1 MSSPYIAAR
10 GLGKSFSGKPVLA
23 DVSFTVE
30 PGDVVGVL
38 GKNGAGKTTLLEL
51 VLGFTPATAGAV
63 QLFGYDSYRL
73 PGAAKARI
81 GFVPQQ
87 DELVNQLTAADQIGV
102 IASFYPKWDDALVVR
117 LSREWEVDL
126 QQRVKSMS
134 VGQRQKLSI
143 LLGLGHKPDVL
154 ILDEPVAS
162 LDPVARRQFL
172 EQIIEVAADGN
183 RSVVFSSH
191 IVSDVE
197 RLANK
202 IWILKDQRMYWQG
215 DFDSLKDSIVRVH
228 ARATRALPAS
238 LAIPNALSVQRNG
251 TTATAV
257 VQGWRAEMHDGLAAA
272 ARRGDRGRAAHA
284 RGHLPGAASMKA
296 IARLIFTYFTGTVLL
311 RFITSVGLVA
321 GIGGLGAVLYLPPLT
336 GGSGNPSRFSLAAE
350 SVVFLLPVAGIRVL
364 HVRRIAAADAVRA
377 VCHEPLPL
385 RSPVRPREAARKR
398 VRDGRDDR
406 AVRRLHH
413 HDVLLQDAVRARSD
427 VPTRARRLVRHG

>member
-51 VLGFTPATAGAV
+51 VLGFTPATSGAV
-63 QLFGYDSYRL
+63 QLFGYDSHHL
-73 PGAAKARI
+73 PGAAKARV

-87 DELVNQLTAADQIGV
+87 DELVNQLTAGDQIGV
-102 IASFYPKWDDALVVR
+102 IASFYPKWDDELVTR
-117 LSREWEVDL
+117 LCREWEVDL
-126 QQRVKSMS
+126 KQRVKNMS

-202 IWILKDQRMYWQG
+202 IWILKDRRMYWQG
-215 DFDSLKDSIVRVH
+215 DFDSLKDSIVRLH
-228 ARATRALPAS
+228 ARSTQPLPAS
-238 LAIPNALSVQRNG
+238 LSIPNALSVQRNG
-251 TTATAV
+251 TTATATV
-257 VQGWRAEMHDGLAAA
+257 RDWRAEMHDGLAQQ
-272 ARRGDRGRAAHA
+272 
-284 RGHLPGAASMKA
+284 
-296 IARLIFTYFTGTVLL
+296 
-311 RFITSVGLVA
+311 
-321 GIGGLGAVLYLPPLT
+321 LGAEIEVEQLT
-336 GGSGNPSRFSLAAE
+336 LE
-350 SVVFLLPVAGIRVL
+350 EIFLEL
-364 HVRRIAAADAVRA
+364 HR
-377 VCHEPLPL
+377 
-385 RSPVRPREAARKR
+385 
-398 VRDGRDDR
+398 
-406 AVRRLHH
+406 
-413 HDVLLQDAVRARSD
+413 
-427 VPTRARRLVRHG
+427 